1 MKHKLKGTSWY
12 NEIPSEDGNN
22 EIKISIQT
30 YHIII
35 EILMVSKITIL
46 KFLIQMRPILCIQI
60 YFFIRRCCWG
70 TEIVA
75 TSKIFM

>member
-1 MKHKLKGTSWY
+1 MKWLEVS
-12 NEIPSEDGNN
+12 NIVAL
-22 EIKISIQT
+22 ISGDKQSSASATIF
-30 YHIII
+30 
-35 EILMVSKITIL
+35 LMVSKITIL

-60 YFFIRRCCWG
+60 YFLIRRCCWG